1 MIDYTDQGIYV
12 SEFGDRRVTT
22 AYTTYGI
29 RCIDSNYC
37 ERIKNIHNES
47 ISDGFEH
54 LEFIATE
61 SNISEDILENANRA
75 LRMLLATKDEVN
87 D

>member
-1 MIDYTDQGIYV
+1 L
-12 SEFGDRRVTT
+12 
-22 AYTTYGI
+22 
-29 RCIDSNYC
+29 
-37 ERIKNIHNES
+37 
-47 ISDGFEH
+47 EH
-54 LEFIATE
+54 IANE

>member
-1 MIDYTDQGIYV
+1 VGLL
-12 SEFGDRRVTT
+12 RRIFDLEKKEIENQDKKDVKQFTK
-22 AYTTYGI
+22 ALH
-29 RCIDSNYC
+29 D
-37 ERIKNIHNES
+37 IKNIHDET

-75 LRMLLATKDEVN
+75 LRMFLATKDEVN